1 MTTSKWVPFRN
12 TAEAILAVVGK
23 MAAVIAPIA
32 LSSFNLPAGAVLV
45 LRIIPALM
53 GIVEQ
58 AIPAAGSG
66 PIKKQAVLNS
76 TQALLDYIDEQLT
89 GGAKTSYTKLK
100 PLIDGII
107 DNGIGLVNQ
116 LAPSIIADDPTV
128 PPGWSADRPFDPKI
142 DQG

>member
-1 MTTSKWVPFRN
+1 MTTSKWVPFRD

-23 MAAVIAPIA
+23 IVVAVAPVAIG
-32 LSSFNLPAGAVLV
+32 SFNLPAGALLV
-45 LRIIPALM
+45 LKIIPALM

-66 PIKKQAVLNS
+66 TVKKQAVLNS
-76 TQALLDYIDEQLT
+76 TQALLDYIDTQLT
-89 GGAKTSYTKLK
+89 GGAKTSFTKLK

-116 LAPSIIADDPTV
+116 LAPSIIANDAEPAG
-128 PPGWSADRPFDPKI
+128 PPVVGSGINAPISSP
-142 DQG
+142 

>member
-1 MTTSKWVPFRN
+1 MTDSKWVPFRD
-12 TAEAILAVVGK
+12 TAEAILSVVGK
-23 MAAVIAPIA
+23 MAAVIAPVA
-32 LSSFNLPAGAVLV
+32 LSAFNLPAGAVLV

-66 PIKKQAVLNS
+66 TMKKQAVMNS
-76 TQALLDYIDEQLT
+76 TQALLDYIDMQLT
-89 GGAKTSYTKLK
+89 GGAKTSFTKLK

-116 LAPSIIADDPTV
+116 LAPSIIADDPQ
-128 PPGWSADRPFDPKI
+128 PDPLNPIKTM
-142 DQG
+142 

>member
-1 MTTSKWVPFRN
+1 MTTSKWVPFRD

-32 LSSFNLPAGAVLV
+32 LASFNLPAGAALV

-58 AIPAAGSG
+58 TFPAPGTG
-66 PIKKQAVLNS
+66 TMKKQAVLNS
-76 TQALLDYIDEQLT
+76 TQALLDYIDTQLT
-89 GGAKTSYTKLK
+89 GGAKSSFTKLK

-116 LAPSIIADDPTV
+116 LAPSIIADDEV
-128 PPGWSADRPFDPKI
+128 PPGPPVVGSGINAPISSP
-142 DQG
+142 